1 MKFHGFI
8 QGNLDPI
15 IDEWEAFASTLLSAS
30 KSMSKAELRNN
41 CREILLAIVKDMQS
55 IQSDVERAAK
65 ARRVPAAAETIA
77 AAHGA
82 LRHASGFDIAQVLSE
97 FRALRSSVLSLWR
110 RAESIEGQVPAIE
123 EIARFN
129 EAIDEAAVDSVQRYA
144 KEVATSRELFL
155 AVLGHDLR
163 NPLQVIQMASHTLAV
178 PGVSDAARLQTA
190 QRIGRVSKMMGG
202 LIADLLEFTRSRQGR
217 GIPIKRSACDMGQL
231 CAEAIDLATETYSRQ
246 KFVLDAAGD
255 LHLQADVSRMQQ
267 VLSNLLNNA
276 VQHGDRRTEVRLTA
290 QGEQDAIVVAVTNFG
305 KPIPPEAVELI
316 YKPLVQVPAT
326 TTDPDSRPQNSL
338 GLGLYIVREI
348 VLGHHGTIDVQSAA
362 GSGTVFTIRLPRTD
376 PGDLAQA

>member
-55 IQSDVERAAK
+55 TESDVERAAK

-290 QGEQDAIVVAVTNFG
+290 HGEQDAIVVAVTNFG

-376 PGDLAQA
+376 PGDLAPA